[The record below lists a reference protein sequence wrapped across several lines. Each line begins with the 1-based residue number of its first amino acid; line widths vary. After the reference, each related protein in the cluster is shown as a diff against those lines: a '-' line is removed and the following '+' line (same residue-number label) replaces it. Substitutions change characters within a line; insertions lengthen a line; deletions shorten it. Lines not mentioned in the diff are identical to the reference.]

1 MLTPHTVYRSLARN
15 WFLVG
20 LLLALVLGMLLP
32 GAAAVLN
39 PGGRTST
46 FVVIVLFLVAGFTLP
61 AEQIKGG
68 LTNFKLHMY
77 VQLFI
82 FGVIPLYF
90 FFTAPFFRGYLD
102 GYLIYGMYALAV
114 LPTTIS
120 TCVVFTQ
127 TTGGNTFGALFNSAV
142 ANVAGI
148 FLSPL
153 LLSLFLAGSG
163 AALPP
168 EEILAVLLTLTYTM
182 LIPIGLGQA
191 LRLRF
196 TATARRVKKRLSE
209 ASSALVLVIVF
220 LTISRT
226 ASDPSFLG
234 RLPQLSVPFL
244 FLAVSHVLLVTLA
257 YFGARVIGLSREDR
271 ICAMYTAPQK
281 TMAMGIPL
289 LTVYFAARP
298 EVLALALFPLLF
310 YHPFQLLTAGVIRGL
325 PAFRNA
331 VSSPTPSMLR

>member
-1 MLTPHTVYRSLARN
+1 MRQMFYQSLTKN
-15 WFLVG
+15 WFLLG
-20 LLLALVLGMLLP
+20 LLFALILGIVFP
-32 GAAAVLN
+32 GAAALLN
-39 PGGRTST
+39 PNGATITG
-46 FVVIVLFLVAGFTLP
+46 VVIALFLVAGFTLP

-68 LTNFKLHMY
+68 IANFKLHAY

-82 FGVIPLYF
+82 FGIIPLYF
-90 FFTAPFFRGYLD
+90 FATAPLFRDYLD
-102 GYLIYGMYALAV
+102 GYLVYGIYALAV

-127 TTGGNTFGALFNSAV
+127 TTGGNTFGALFNSAI

-163 AALPP
+163 AALPA
-168 EEILAVLLTLTYTM
+168 EEVIAVLLTLTYTM
-182 LIPIGLGQA
+182 LIPIGIGQI

-196 TATARRVKKRLSE
+196 TETARRVKKRLSE
-209 ASSALVLVIVF
+209 ASSSLVLVIVF

-234 RLPQLSVPFL
+234 RLPQLGVPFL
-244 FLAVSHVLLVTLA
+244 FLAASHVFLVALA
-257 YFGARVIGLSREDR
+257 YFGARLIGLSWEDR
-271 ICAMYTAPQK
+271 VCVIYTAPQK

-298 EVLALALFPLLF
+298 EVLGLALFPLLF
-310 YHPFQLLTAGVIRGL
+310 YHPFQLMTAGVIRGL
-325 PAFRNA
+325 PAFRRA
-331 VSSPTPSMLR
+331 SSFSTSTVDR